1 MNDMKNA
8 IVDRLMDRKY
18 VDDEKIIDNIKVN
31 IEAEVFPEDYGVYE
45 VDNLVKITV
54 MYNNGDRE
62 VVTLKAYEFED
73 MMGI

>member
-1 MNDMKNA
+1 MNAMKNA

-18 VDDEKIIDNIKVN
+18 VDDENIINDIKVN
-31 IEAEVFPEDYGVYE
+31 IEAEVFPEEYGVYE

-62 VVTLKAYEFED
+62 VINLAAYEFED
-73 MMGI
+73 LMEI